1 MHRIGHHPG
10 IIDLYGFS
18 GALKSDRAVPEGREY
33 CLIPFILPLFGNT
46 REGFDKSGL
55 STDTVT
61 MSKEKKQQP
70 FMQKQPPM
78 LNVVYA
84 LIPLCAAAVYF
95 YGWRFLLVLALVN
108 GAAILAEF
116 LLARA
121 YGMKVTSSVLVTSFL
136 FALSLPPTIPLWI
149 AVVGILFGIVFGKMV
164 FGGFG
169 KNVFNP
175 AISGRAFIYIS
186 FGVPMTGRFLPPA
199 AGVPGG
205 FGLWSVKAD
214 ALSSATPLVT
224 QVESALL
231 PLEKLFLG
239 TVAGSFGEAS
249 ALLIILGGI
258 FIIWKKAANIHFVL
272 SSLVSFIILQGA
284 LFFAGLEG
292 AIEPVHALLSGSFLF
307 AAFFMITDPVSASQ
321 TTNLGRW
328 IYGSIFGVM
337 TVLIRVFAGWPEG
350 VTFAILFANMFAPLI
365 DHLIKEQKKRKK
377 EAKA

>member
-1 MHRIGHHPG
+1 
-10 IIDLYGFS
+10 
-18 GALKSDRAVPEGREY
+18 
-33 CLIPFILPLFGNT
+33 
-46 REGFDKSGL
+46 
-55 STDTVT
+55 
-61 MSKEKKQQP
+61 
-70 FMQKQPPM
+70 M
-78 LNVVYA
+78 LNVIYA
-84 LIPLCAAAVYF
+84 LIPLCGAAVYF
-95 YGWRFLLVLALVN
+95 HGWRFLLVLALVN
-108 GAAILAEF
+108 GAAIAAEYLF
-116 LLARA
+116 ARA

-199 AGVPGG
+199 SGIPGG
-205 FGLWSVKAD
+205 FALWSVKSD

-224 QVESALL
+224 QSEGALL
-231 PLEKLFLG
+231 SLDRLFFG
-239 TVAGSFGEAS
+239 NVSGSFGETS
-249 ALLIILGGI
+249 ALLIILGGL
-258 FIIWKKAANIHFVL
+258 FIIWKKAANYHFVL
-272 SSLVSFIILQGA
+272 SSLISFLLLQGL
-284 LFFAGLEG
+284 LFFAGVEA
-292 AIEPVHALLSGSFLF
+292 AIAPIHALLSGSFLF

-321 TTNLGRW
+321 TTNMGRW

-365 DHLIKEQKKRKK
+365 DHLIKERKKQVK